1 MSRAQP
7 FTGCGLAALVPVEPV
22 LGDDVG
28 EPLRVLVAL
37 LADLGRVRGEHLRD
51 GEDQG
56 VVVLR
61 SLGCGADRFDVSDL
75 RDLRIRQ
82 DRLDNRP
89 QAGDL
94 RSERVVGGMGR
105 VDVDDG
111 QTVDLLCGDDLALVV
126 IDGAGTCPV
135 TVGLRW

>member
-1 MSRAQP
+1 MRPSLERRSGRA
-7 FTGCGLAALVPVEPV
+7 
-22 LGDDVG
+22 
-28 EPLRVLVAL
+28 LRVLVAL
-37 LADLGRVRGEHLRD
+37 LADLGRVRAEHLRD

-61 SLGCGADRFDVSDL
+61 ALRCGADRFDVGDL
-75 RDLRIRQ
+75 RDLRIREH
-82 DRLDNRP
+82 RFEER
-89 QAGDL
+89 AESGDL
-94 RSERVVGGMGR
+94 RSERIVGGVLR